1 MSQDDFEINGRLLH
15 FLSNRLGWKELNAIQ
30 KKSIPSVLNH
40 ENTLI
45 LAPTASG
52 KTEAALI
59 PIFSEI
65 LNNNLEAC
73 SVLYVSPLKAL
84 INDMHNRVE
93 KWGNHFGL
101 TATKWHGDVSRINKN
116 KFTKNPTDF
125 LLTTPESLEVILM
138 NRTSGEKER
147 VFKNIKFILIDEIH
161 YFAAT
166 DRGIQLN
173 SVLNRISKY
182 APDAAIIG
190 LSATVGNPDLIS
202 EWISLDNPAN
212 IIIDTEGRKLQY
224 KVFDLPDHALSK
236 ILKKY
241 TERKVLIFANSRK
254 VAETTFYKLKKEIK
268 MKNIFIH
275 HGSINKETREEN
287 EDKFKEVKYGF
298 MVATTT
304 LELGIDIG
312 DIDIVVQ
319 LTSPNEASSFSQRIG
334 RSGRRTK
341 VQRTI
346 LLSQGFNLLVSLAEL
361 ILYHEKKVEK
371 ITVSRKSIDI
381 LFHQILSCVYEKGKV
396 NYRELFDELCNCY
409 AFSGISF
416 EEYVTLLKEMKEKNM
431 LEIRNNDL
439 TLGYQFEKDFGQSNY
454 KNFFSVFA
462 PRFEYTIFEGNNE
475 VGTLDIAYAVDL
487 GEGDQFNL
495 AGKLWEVTSI
505 NHDRYK
511 VQVIESK
518 LNKLKMP
525 SWNSD
530 GAPLSPL
537 IANKIYDILQ
547 GDFDEK
553 FLRPFSPE
561 AREKIEMAID
571 AAQMD
576 GFSEGIIPVEMN
588 DSNEVYI
595 YTFAGD
601 KANKLLLKIF
611 EMYYEL
617 KNPYTTPLYV
627 SFKTNEHIST
637 SEVESVVYDL
647 ENILSQ
653 NATEAMLDN
662 LTSSFKKNKFMEY
675 LPEEVRGS
683 LKMDLIFDKEALL
696 EATLDKSLY
705 FIDSSMFRKAM
716 FKIKVMNENI
726 DYQYNSID

>member
-1 MSQDDFEINGRLLH
+1 MSQDDFEINPRLLH
-15 FLSNRLGWKELNAIQ
+15 FLSNRLGWRNLNSIQ
-30 KKSIPSVLNH
+30 RKAIPSVLNH

-65 LNNNLEAC
+65 LNKHLEAC
-73 SVLYVSPLKAL
+73 SVLYISPLKAL

-101 TATKWHGDVSRINKN
+101 TATKWHGDVTRDKKD

-147 VFKNIKFILIDEIH
+147 VFKNIKYILIDEIH

-173 SVLNRISKY
+173 SILNRISKY
-182 APDAAIIG
+182 TPDAAIIG
-190 LSATVGNPDLIS
+190 LSATVGNPELIS
-202 EWISLDNPAN
+202 QWISLDNPAN
-212 IIIDTEGRKLQY
+212 IIIDNEGRKLQY
-224 KVFDLPDHALSK
+224 KVIDLPDYALSK
-236 ILKKY
+236 VLKQY
-241 TERKVLIFANSRK
+241 TEKKVLIFANSRR
-254 VAETTFYKLKKEIK
+254 VAELTYYKLKNDIK

-334 RSGRRTK
+334 RSGRRSK

-361 ILYHEKKVEK
+361 MLYHEKKVEIIK
-371 ITVSRKSIDI
+371 VSQKSIDI
-381 LFHQILSCVYEKGKV
+381 LFHQILSCVYEKGKI
-396 NYRELFDELCNCY
+396 NYREVYDDLSKCY

-416 EEYVTLLKEMKEKNM
+416 DEYVLLLKEMKEKDM
-431 LEIRNNDL
+431 LDIRNNNL

-462 PRFEYTIFEGNNE
+462 PRFEYRILEGNNE

-487 GEGDQFNL
+487 NEGDQFNL

-511 VQVIESK
+511 VQVMESP
-518 LNKLKMP
+518 LNKAKMP

-530 GAPLSPL
+530 GAPISPL
-537 IANKIYDILQ
+537 IANKIYEILQ
-547 GDFDEK
+547 GEFDEK
-553 FLRPFSPE
+553 FLKPFAPG
-561 AREKIEMAID
+561 ARDNIEIAIES
-571 AAQMD
+571 AQMD

-588 DSNEVYI
+588 DSNDVYI

-611 EMYYEL
+611 EMYHEI
-617 KNPYTTPLYV
+617 KNTYTTPLFIH
-627 SFKTNEHIST
+627 FKVNEHIST
-637 SEVESVVYDL
+637 SEIESIMYDL

-653 NATEAMLDN
+653 STTISMLDN
-662 LTSSFKKNKFMEY
+662 LTASFKKNKFMEY

-696 EATLDKSLY
+696 ESTEDKTLY
-705 FIDSSMFRKAM
+705 FMEKSMFRKAFFR
-716 FKIKVMNENI
+716 FKQEKNLDVSEVL
-726 DYQYNSID
+726 DE